1 MIEKSL
7 KESSQNTRLP
17 TNEEL
22 DIIQMKQDILQ
33 LQTVLSQMQLVMKD
47 MQNHFI
53 TMAFNQKTLADRLN
67 SWPYIE
73 VEI

>member
-7 KESSQNTRLP
+7 KESSQSTRLP

-22 DIIQMKQDILQ
+22 EIIQMRQDIVQ
-33 LQTVLSQMQLVMKD
+33 LQSLLSQMQIIMKD

-53 TMAFNQKTLADRLN
+53 TMAFNQKNLADRLN

>member
-7 KESSQNTRLP
+7 KESSQSTRLP

-22 DIIQMKQDILQ
+22 NIIQMQQELYQ
-33 LQTVLSQMQLVMKD
+33 LHNAVSQIQIVLKD
-47 MQNHFI
+47 LQNHFI
-53 TMAFNQKTLADRLN
+53 TMAFNQKTMADRLN

-73 VEI
+73 VET